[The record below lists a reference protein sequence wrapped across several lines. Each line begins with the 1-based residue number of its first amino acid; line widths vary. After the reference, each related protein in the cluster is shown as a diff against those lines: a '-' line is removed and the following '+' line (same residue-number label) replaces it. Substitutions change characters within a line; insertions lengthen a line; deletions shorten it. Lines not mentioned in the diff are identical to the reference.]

1 MAGNRMQMQIPPGQQ
16 MNPNMGMLGQVGG
29 PGQIMPGQIM
39 QGQQRGPAPPYMNP
53 SPGETLDCK
62 IEVTNKHIYYRKLR
76 KVCFYIIIKLY

>member
-1 MAGNRMQMQIPPGQQ
+1 MMPGNRMQMAGQQ

-53 SPGETLDCK
+53 SPGESHLTPLF
-62 IEVTNKHIYYRKLR
+62 NQHLHFNGSKL
-76 KVCFYIIIKLY
+76 KNCFVQIRDQD